1 VVTKQGEV
9 SENFEM
15 FKDIVK
21 EKHIKVLV
29 VGKRDT
35 MKIEKD
41 LYFDILWPNNSK
53 LISENVLNN
62 NSNIEEMINELNK
75 IDGVNV
81 VIDEDD
87 VESENQLTEISIVVK
102 VNAITIELERILI
115 LLEEQDE
122 KGLAIQKLNEL
133 IDIFKKIESGV
144 FDINV

>member
-1 VVTKQGEV
+1 
-9 SENFEM
+9 M
-15 FKDIVK
+15 
-21 EKHIKVLV
+21 
-29 VGKRDT
+29 R
-35 MKIEKD
+35 
-41 LYFDILWPNNSK
+41 Y
-53 LISENVLNN
+53 VLNN

-87 VESENQLTEISIVVK
+87 VEDENQLTEISIVVK

-122 KGLAIQKLNEL
+122 KEVAIQKLKDL
-133 IDIFKKIESGV
+133 VDIFKKIEMGV

>member
-1 VVTKQGEV
+1 
-9 SENFEM
+9 M
-15 FKDIVK
+15 
-21 EKHIKVLV
+21 
-29 VGKRDT
+29 R
-35 MKIEKD
+35 
-41 LYFDILWPNNSK
+41 Y
-53 LISENVLNN
+53 VLNN

-87 VESENQLTEISIVVK
+87 VENENQLTEISIVVK

-122 KGLAIQKLNEL
+122 KELAIQKLKDL
-133 IDIFKKIESGV
+133 VDIFKKIEMGV

>member
-1 VVTKQGEV
+1 
-9 SENFEM
+9 
-15 FKDIVK
+15 
-21 EKHIKVLV
+21 
-29 VGKRDT
+29 
-35 MKIEKD
+35 
-41 LYFDILWPNNSK
+41 
-53 LISENVLNN
+53 
-62 NSNIEEMINELNK
+62 MINELNK

-87 VESENQLTEISIVVK
+87 VESENQLIEVSIVVK

-122 KGLAIQKLNEL
+122 KELAIQKLNEL